1 MRPLIL
7 NAARSSART
16 GERLPPIAPNG
27 VLTPSMIN
35 ESCIALIKYGN
46 NLSKLDEIDARN
58 PGVNG
63 QFRRIDESRFNVVI
77 FRRGQELTSG
87 TVWLGDDSGMGR
99 GINYV
104 HGTQSSS
111 NTYNEIL
118 SVTDDGF
125 TQFLKGFGLYG
136 NEDENMNQH
145 GAAEHLWR
153 QVIERLQ

>member
-1 MRPLIL
+1 MSD
-7 NAARSSART
+7 AASRAEETVIRSSNLRIRQQFTDEDKYRFLEASF
-16 GERLPPIAPNG
+16 EYIAKFFEASVN
-27 VLTPSMIN
+27 
-35 ESCIALIKYGN
+35 
-46 NLSKLDEIDARN
+46 EIDARN